1 MLRSIC
7 FVSMIIH
14 SLEDFLTVL
23 NDDVGGGV
31 HIEVRN
37 RFCLLTADSDTFGSA
52 VYRIPSSHL
61 AQTIIDLTFKGHS
74 VATTQAHAYE

>member
-1 MLRSIC
+1 MT
-7 FVSMIIH
+7 IH
-14 SLEDFLTVL
+14 ALEDFLTVL
-23 NDDVGGGV
+23 NDSEGV

-37 RFCLLTADSDTFGSA
+37 KVCLLTADSDALGTA

-74 VATTQAHAYE
+74 VATTQSYAY